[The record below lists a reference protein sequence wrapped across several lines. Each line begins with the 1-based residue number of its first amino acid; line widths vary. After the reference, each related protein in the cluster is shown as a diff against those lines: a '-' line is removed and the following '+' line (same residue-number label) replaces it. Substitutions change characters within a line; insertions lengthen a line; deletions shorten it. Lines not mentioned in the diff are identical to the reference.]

1 MQISNERSAEIEKR
15 RRLKERERE
24 RERERETNREE
35 NSGKQIVFVF
45 RSEIFASFQ
54 SPPIGN
60 YFFGNS
66 DGKM

>member
-15 RRLKERERE
+15 RRLKERE

>member
-15 RRLKERERE
+15 RRLKEK
-24 RERERETNREE
+24 ERETNREE